1 MPANRRVARDQRLG
15 AALVLARSRRVDR
28 HAGGSA
34 RATNARSTA
43 RSLRTRGRGVPRP
56 GAQRFSRDGGRR
68 SAALGDR
75 RRRRQ
80 HGGRRQQHPPC
91 RCRPVAVVSESVW
104 AHVVGQPQAVS
115 QLTFAAGDP
124 VHAYLFVGP
133 PGSTKAEASR
143 SFAALLMAGHDDPTD
158 RDARLALVGQ
168 HPDVREIERTG
179 ARISAE
185 QVADIIRNASLAP
198 VEGRRKVMILHD
210 FHLLDAPAAAR
221 LLKTVEEPPPG
232 TIFIVL
238 ADQVTPE
245 LVTIASR
252 CVRITFAALSDE
264 VVAADLVEA
273 GVDPEMAAVAAIAA
287 GGDLTRARVLASDP
301 GLMERRDAFAGAAHR
316 LDGTGNTVVSLC
328 TELLALIDAAAA
340 PLAARQA
347 EELTALESRVAAT
360 GERGSGRKQVEDHH
374 KRELRR
380 HRADELRS
388 GLAVLAGT
396 YRDALVQGQLPR
408 PEAGATA
415 VTRIHSALEAMERN
429 PNELLLLQ
437 SLLLELPSL

>member
-1 MPANRRVARDQRLG
+1 V
-15 AALVLARSRRVDR
+15 
-28 HAGGSA
+28 
-34 RATNARSTA
+34 T
-43 RSLRTRGRGVPRP
+43 
-56 GAQRFSRDGGRR
+56 
-68 SAALGDR
+68 
-75 RRRRQ
+75 
-80 HGGRRQQHPPC
+80 
-91 RCRPVAVVSESVW
+91 ESVW
-104 AHVVGQPQAVS
+104 AHVVGQPQAVKR
-115 QLTFAAGDP
+115 LTLAAADP

-143 SFAALLMAGHDDPTD
+143 SFAALLMAGHDDSAD
-158 RDARLALVGQ
+158 RDARLALTGQ

-179 ARISAE
+179 ARISAD

-221 LLKTVEEPPPG
+221 LLKTLEEPPAS

-238 ADQVTPE
+238 ADQVTQD

-264 VVAADLVEA
+264 AVTADLLSA
-273 GVDPEMAAVAAIAA
+273 GVDPEMAAAAAVAAA
-287 GGDLTRARVLASDP
+287 GDLTRARLLANDP

-316 LDGTGNTVVSLC
+316 LDGTGTTVVSLC

-340 PLAARQA
+340 TLAARQA
-347 EELTALESRVAAT
+347 DDLKVLEARVAAT
-360 GERGSGRKQVEDHH
+360 GERGSGRKQIEDHH

-388 GLAVLAGT
+388 GLAVLAGA

-415 VTRIHSALEAMERN
+415 VTRIHASLEAMERN

-437 SLLLELPSL
+437 SLLLDLPSL